1 MLYTRTVS
9 AIALITNPTTDGALL
24 ESLEIP
30 MIPKTNPAGAKIIPR
45 INQDST
51 PHTIERTP

>member
-1 MLYTRTVS
+1 MLYTTTVI
-9 AIALITNPTTDGALL
+9 AIALITNPTMDGALL

-45 INQDST
+45 TNHDRT

>member
-1 MLYTRTVS
+1 MIS
-9 AIALITNPTTDGALL
+9 PTTDGALL
-24 ESLEIP
+24 VSLEIP

-45 INQDST
+45 TNHDST